1 MTNKKEINRKKERM
15 KGKMGEVKGNT
26 VKTKKNIEGKMG
38 EAQRGAVKMKEDVKG
53 KMGEAQRGAVK
64 MKEDVKGK
72 MGEAQRGAVK
82 MKEDVKGKMGE
93 AQEGTVEKKGDI
105 QENIKTRRTQAEN
118 VLDDIIQSF
127 KEKQE
132 EFGKAISDYTKS
144 LQKPLTDVIET
155 DDNIIIKTDL
165 PNVKKDDIEIGITED
180 SIEIMAKFQDES
192 SVEDVN
198 FIQKER
204 NYGET
209 KISLT
214 LPARVKVKEATGTF
228 DNSVLTIEL
237 PKLEKE
243 VHRIDIE

>member
-1 MTNKKEINRKKERM
+1 MVNKKEINRKERM
-15 KGKMGEVKGNT
+15 KGKMGEVKGNS

-38 EAQRGAVKMKEDVKG
+38 EAQK
-53 KMGEAQRGAVK
+53 
-64 MKEDVKGK
+64 
-72 MGEAQRGAVK
+72 GAVK

-93 AQEGTVEKKGDI
+93 AQEGTVEKKGDM
-105 QENIKTRRTQAEN
+105 QENIKTRRTQTEN
-118 VLDDIIQSF
+118 MLDDIIQSF

-132 EFGKAISDYTKS
+132 EFGKVISDYTKS

-155 DDNIIIKTDL
+155 DDSIIIKTDL

-209 KISLT
+209 RIALT
-214 LPARVKVKEATGTF
+214 LPVRVKVKEATGTF

-237 PKLEKE
+237 PKLEKK
-243 VHRIDIE
+243 VHKIDIE

>member
-1 MTNKKEINRKKERM
+1 MTNKKETNRKERM
-15 KGKMGEVKGNT
+15 KGKIGEVKGST
-26 VKTKKNIEGKMG
+26 VKTKKNIEGKMV
-38 EAQRGAVKMKEDVKG
+38 EAQK
-53 KMGEAQRGAVK
+53 
-64 MKEDVKGK
+64 
-72 MGEAQRGAVK
+72 GAVK

-93 AQEGTVEKKGDI
+93 AQEGTVEKKGEI
-105 QENIKTRRTQAEN
+105 QEDIKTRRTQAEN

-155 DDNIIIKTDL
+155 DDSIIIKTDL
-165 PNVKKDDIEIGITED
+165 PSVKKDDIEIGITED
-180 SIEIMAKFQDES
+180 GIEIKAKFQDES

-209 KISLT
+209 RISLT

-237 PKLEKE
+237 PKLEKK